1 MTLAAAPRRVLG
13 ALAAAPLLLLACSV
27 PAEAQER
34 TPIVSVDRTSVAAG
48 EVLRVSDV
56 NWPPNAT
63 LSLEICGNMAAA
75 GSIDCDRS
83 ATTSVIVNGS
93 GFFAANVTVNRPPSP
108 CPCVVQA
115 WSLSTSDEATTS
127 IAIAGVPE
135 LPGAPVGTVLPVASF
150 LTVDDATLN
159 GSGPWTSWFG
169 LSPRR
174 TLEFTLHNA
183 AEFSIDPPA
192 LVLTAGHSDEPT
204 GYVPSVDPEPL
215 EPGESR
221 TITVPIEFDP
231 VSFGGLVVR
240 GEIQG
245 LATPVVFRAST
256 RSDPWGLIALAIV
269 AVLLVLV
276 LIRNAVRRRLRARDA
291 RETEIAALGNPRSI
305 EAATSAAT
313 DIHEKQPVVAARPAA
328 TNAVDVVEERV
339 GPGVER
345 SPTS

>member
-1 MTLAAAPRRVLG
+1 MTLAAAPRRVIR
-13 ALAAAPLLLLACSV
+13 ALAAAPLLLLVCSV

-48 EVLRVSDV
+48 EVVRVSGV

-93 GFFAANVTVNRPPSP
+93 GFFAANVTANRPPSP

-115 WSLSTSDEATTS
+115 WSLTTSDEATTS

-169 LSPRR
+169 LAPRR
-174 TLEFTLHNA
+174 TLQFTLHNS

-192 LVLTAGHSDEPT
+192 LVLTAGHGDEPT

-231 VSFGGLVVR
+231 VSFGRLVVR

-245 LATPVVFRAST
+245 LATPIVFRAST

-269 AVLLVLV
+269 AIQLVLV
-276 LIRNAVRRRLRARDA
+276 LIRNGVRRRVRARDA
-291 RETEIAALGNPRSI
+291 REVEIAALGSTRPI
-305 EAATSAAT
+305 DAVASAVT
-313 DIHEKQPVVAARPAA
+313 DLDEKQPVVAARPAA
-328 TNAVDVVEERV
+328 TNSVAIIEESG
-339 GPGVER
+339 GPAVER